1 MKSRMMR
8 GLCATALLVCTR
20 FALAG
25 ADVSYPANPAI
36 VDDAVY
42 VSAQGI
48 NRLDA
53 KTLTP
58 VWRALDGMDTLEPVV
73 TPVAVLVA
81 SSAGLDALDP
91 ATGTR
96 RWQLQSQQGVFP
108 PAASAGIAYVGGVDG
123 SLQALALAD
132 GKVLWRHDYGGW
144 LYTPAIIGERLI
156 VGGRERVLRAL
167 DTRNGNL
174 RWQKQLTQELVYRP
188 VAVAG
193 ERVVVTLFDGT
204 ILMIDASDGHTLWQI
219 QESTPNFSPAV
230 SAGALYFGSFDGKL
244 HARAV
249 ADGRMLWQRR
259 LGGRLHLL
267 PQLVNAAVLVANDQG
282 QVAAYEAATG
292 RKLWGDFAAHELVAS
307 PVVLHDEVLAFVA
320 GGAHL
325 GWHVPFLTS
334 SKSYAPR
341 SARQ

>member
-1 MKSRMMR
+1 MKSRTMR
-8 GLCATALLVCTR
+8 GLCACALLVCTR
-20 FALAG
+20 LTLAG
-25 ADVSYPANPAI
+25 VGVSYPANPAI

-42 VSAQGI
+42 VSAQGVK
-48 NRLDA
+48 RLDA

-58 VWRALDGMDTLEPVV
+58 VWRALDGVDTLEPVV

-91 ATGTR
+91 TTGTR
-96 RWQLQSQQGVFP
+96 RWQLKSERGVYP
-108 PAASAGIAYVGGVDG
+108 PAVSAGIAYVGGVDG
-123 SLQALALAD
+123 SLRALALAD
-132 GKVLWRHDYGGW
+132 GKVYWRRDYVGW

-167 DTRNGNL
+167 DIRSGKI

-188 VAVAG
+188 VAVTG

-204 ILMIDASDGHTLWQI
+204 ILMIDASDGRTLWQV
-219 QESTPNFSPAV
+219 QESTPNFPPAV
-230 SAGALYFGSFDGKL
+230 SAAVLYFGSFDGKL
-244 HARAV
+244 QARAV
-249 ADGRMLWQRR
+249 ADGRMLWQQQ

-267 PQLVNAAVLVANDQG
+267 PQLVNAVVLIANDQG

-292 RKLWGDFAAHELVAS
+292 RKLWAGFATHELVAS

-325 GWHVPFLTS
+325 GWRVPFLTS
-334 SKSYAPR
+334 SKPNASR
-341 SARQ
+341 SAKQ